1 MYCPKCGS
9 QTVVHV
15 GNENAPDSIGMSVF
29 CEYPDDDREGYDFN
43 ITKYECNKLVCGAE
57 FYMKID
63 GME

>member
-1 MYCPKCGS
+1 
-9 QTVVHV
+9 V

-43 ITKYECNKLVCGAE
+43 ITKYACNRLGCGAE